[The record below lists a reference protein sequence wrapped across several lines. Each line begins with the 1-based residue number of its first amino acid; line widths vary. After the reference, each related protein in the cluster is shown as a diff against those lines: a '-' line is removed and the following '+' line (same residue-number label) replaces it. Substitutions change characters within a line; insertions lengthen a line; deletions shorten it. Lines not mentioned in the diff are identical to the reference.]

1 MMKFLAAIIIPLLL
15 SACQLSIIRPD
26 YAPVE
31 EAVSYVV
38 PPKQEQLG
46 IDVVPIPV
54 PEVKPKAPVRTVVQI
69 KPKPVVRAPAKAKPV
84 VVETKIATVEP
95 KPKPVVAEPKLKPSV
110 PVVEHKNVAEPKP
123 VAAEPAKILPPVVAK
138 EPEIVPPAPKTA
150 ADTTVNVF
158 TGLPKAAVQNL
169 PLLASTVEVK
179 WPDVQKPS
187 TLAGQIEQETCPSL
201 THSKCFTS
209 RAELKT
215 SREWGVSFGQFTI
228 AYDKQ
233 GRERFNA
240 FEDVKKLDRELEAWQ
255 FSDRYNEKYGMMAF
269 VVRMKSEF
277 NWVKGAQDFTSHQAF
292 ALSGYNGGR
301 GGVLQDRR
309 LCAATKGCNPDVWYD
324 NVEKTSYKS
333 RVVPKGYG
341 QSMYHTNRGYV
352 DNVQNKRSKKYVPF
366 MREALK
372 CQTNC

>member
-1 MMKFLAAIIIPLLL
+1 MKLLAVIISSLLL

-46 IDVVPIPV
+46 IDVVPTPPTPV
-54 PEVKPKAPVRTVVQI
+54 KPKPEVKTKPVKPVKIEQQQQPKPIPVKAATKTVKPKVEKAPVATRPQPEITKTEPQIQKPAELPKAPE
-69 KPKPVVRAPAKAKPV
+69 PV
-84 VVETKIATVEP
+84 
-95 KPKPVVAEPKLKPSV
+95 
-110 PVVEHKNVAEPKP
+110 
-123 VAAEPAKILPPVVAK
+123 
-138 EPEIVPPAPKTA
+138 PAPVEGP
-150 ADTTVNVF
+150 TVNVF
-158 TGLPKAAVQNL
+158 AGLPPGAVQNL
-169 PLLASTVEVK
+169 PLLASTVEAK
-179 WPDVQKPS
+179 WPNAPRPS
-187 TLAGQIEQETCPSL
+187 TLAGQIEQETCISL

-228 AYDKQ
+228 AYDAK
-233 GRERFNA
+233 GKERFNS
-240 FEDVKKLDRELEAWQ
+240 FEDVKKLDRELAAWQ
-255 FSDRYNEKYGMMAF
+255 FSDRYNERYGMMAF
-269 VVRMKSEF
+269 VVRMRSEF
-277 NWVKGAQDFTSHQAF
+277 DWVKGAQDFTSQQAF

-309 LCAATKGCNPDVWYD
+309 LCAATKGCNPNVWYD

-333 RVVPKGYG
+333 RIAPKGYG
-341 QSMYHTNRGYV
+341 QSFYSINRGYV

-366 MREALK
+366 MMKALK